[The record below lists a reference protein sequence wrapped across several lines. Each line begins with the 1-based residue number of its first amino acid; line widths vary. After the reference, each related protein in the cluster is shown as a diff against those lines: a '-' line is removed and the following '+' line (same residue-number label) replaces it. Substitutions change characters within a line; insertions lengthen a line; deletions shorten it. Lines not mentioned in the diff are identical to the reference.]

1 MAQAAESSLRQTKDA
16 PFLHFSA
23 PFIYGQWAES
33 ITKPRARPSNADYDR
48 AMNTIRKTALVA
60 VTLALLAG
68 TGAQARP
75 GWGPGWG
82 DRWGSRW
89 DDPLLSPSSP
99 SRAGDAREGKVEVS
113 RFVAQV
119 PQAQEL
125 GHGPVSVESEN
136 GDGPWIEP
144 TVRRTFEAAVVDA
157 LVGAG
162 YDTLHADVPQAQL
175 TKVKVSRMVLVPAE
189 EKRSPVSGTAA
200 VGVSN
205 YGTSYGLGINVDLTK
220 PRTALVSTRLDARI
234 LDKASGTVLW
244 EGYATIATRE
254 SDKDWS
260 DGLIAAKLAK
270 ALFDEF
276 PKADPV
282 TPIG

>member
-1 MAQAAESSLRQTKDA
+1 MKKINRAGYAAITLSL
-16 PFLHFSA
+16 LS
-23 PFIYGQWAES
+23 G
-33 ITKPRARPSNADYDR
+33 
-48 AMNTIRKTALVA
+48 LC
-60 VTLALLAG
+60 LAG
-68 TGAQARP
+68 TAQAQP
-75 GWGPGWG
+75 G
-82 DRWGSRW
+82 WGSRW
-89 DDPLLSPSSP
+89 GGGGWGSPWNDSMFP
-99 SRAGDAREGKVEVS
+99 SDRNARGGSMGDAREGKVEVS

-125 GHGPVSVESEN
+125 GHGAVSVASET
-136 GDGPWIEP
+136 GDGPWVEP
-144 TVRRTFEAAVVDA
+144 SVRRTFEAAIVDA

-162 YDTLHADVPQAQL
+162 YDTQHPDGAEAQVTTL
-175 TKVKVSRMVLVPAE
+175 KIARMVLVPAE
-189 EKRSPVSGTAA
+189 EKKSPISGTAA

-234 LDKASGTVLW
+234 TDKASGAVLW

-254 SDKDWS
+254 GDQKWS
-260 DGLIAAKLAK
+260 DGVIAAKLAG
-270 ALFDEF
+270 ALFDQF